1 MVNALKKLKS
11 SIQKSYDQESKTS
24 DEESPSS
31 SESKRFIEK
40 ENSDDVSNIN
50 KYQSHQIPLQSNT
63 MKNDVSNNGSS
74 YKSLILHDDITVKKN
89 LKESKD

>member
-50 KYQSHQIPLQSNT
+50 KYQSH
-63 MKNDVSNNGSS
+63 
-74 YKSLILHDDITVKKN
+74 
-89 LKESKD
+89 